1 MTINESYSALLKGM
15 ERYFLLDQ
23 VILNVGW
30 DTRVMMPPKG
40 IEQRSKQLALLRSL
54 QHKELTNPEIGKQLE
69 RACSDSNFSGL
80 SSQEQRNIAIIDRLY
95 KRETRIPKEFVE
107 KYYAQVSKTEHLWE
121 QAKQESSYA
130 LFKPE
135 LEKIVE
141 LSKQRA
147 NYIDGTKEPFD
158 VLMNSFF
165 EPGMTLKKLETMFE
179 ELKKGLLPLIEKCLT
194 SSQQPDASILSR
206 KCPVKIQRKVSDDLA
221 QLVGYDLE
229 SGRIDE
235 AEHPFTSGAVQDVRI
250 TTHYYDDAVFQSF
263 FAVLHEAGHGMYAQG
278 ISLDYAYQP
287 IGDVFSYGMHESQ
300 SRFIENII
308 GRSREFWEYYLP
320 RFKELTG
327 VIFQDVDLNAMHHVV
342 NRVTV
347 SPIRVFAD
355 ELTYALHIILRFEIE
370 RDLLN
375 GKIDLAD
382 LPGVWNEKAKDYL
395 KIDVEND
402 AQGVLQDVHWSAGY
416 FGYFPTYELGN
427 IYSAQLLAAMAKD
440 LPDYKAQITQG
451 NLKGIKAW
459 LDENVRVHG
468 SLYEPEDLIEKVTGE
483 PPRVKYLLDYLTR
496 KYSNIYGF

>member
-1 MTINESYSALLKGM
+1 MAINESYKALLKGM
-15 ERYFLLDQ
+15 ERYYLFEQ
-23 VILNVGW
+23 IILNMGW

-54 QHKELTNPEIGKQLE
+54 QHRELTNPEIGTQLE
-69 RACSDSNFSGL
+69 KTSGDPNFSGL
-80 SSQEQRNIAIIDRLY
+80 SPQEQRNIAVIDRLY
-95 KRETRIPKEFVE
+95 KRETQIPKEFVE
-107 KYYAQVSKTEHLWE
+107 KYYTQVSKTEHIWE
-121 QAKQESSYA
+121 QAKQTSNYA

-135 LEKIVE
+135 LEKVVE
-141 LSKQRA
+141 LSKERA
-147 NYIDGTKEPFD
+147 NYIDSTREPFD
-158 VLMNSFF
+158 VLMDNFF
-165 EPGMTLKKLETMFE
+165 EPGMTVNKLETMFE
-179 ELKKGLLPLIEKCLT
+179 ELKRGLLPVIEKCLA

-206 KCPVKIQRKVSDDLA
+206 KCPIEIQRKVSDDLA
-221 QLVGYDLE
+221 HLVGYNLE
-229 SGRIDE
+229 AGRIDE
-235 AEHPFTSGAVQDVRI
+235 AEHPFTSGGVQDVRI
-250 TTHYYDDAVFQSF
+250 TTHYYEDAVFQSL

-308 GRSREFWEYYLP
+308 GRSREFWEYFLP

-327 VIFQDVDLNAMHHVV
+327 TVFQDVDLNAMHHVV

-375 GKIDLAD
+375 DKIDLDD
-382 LPGVWNEKAKDYL
+382 LPGVWNEKAKEYL
-395 KIDVEND
+395 KFDVEND

-427 IYSAQLLAAMAKD
+427 IYSGQLLAAMAKAV
-440 LPDYKAQITQG
+440 PDYKAQIAQG

-459 LDENVRVHG
+459 LDENIRVHG
-468 SLYEPEDLIEKVTGE
+468 SLYEPEALIEKVSGE
-483 PPRVKYLLDYLTR
+483 PPRVKYLLDYFTQ
-496 KYSNIYGF
+496 KYSKIYGF